1 MISSAGLIIIYM
13 KKITIAREF
22 ADKIGEFQGLAI
34 SCDVENTEPSFE
46 LWAEM
51 DAFIAEYSSSH
62 EMTDINKN
70 EHIDATRKAYKA
82 LGKDPNRYRPSAEA
96 LKRRIMKEKSL
107 YKIDTLVDLINYV
120 SLKTGF
126 SIGGFDEDKISGDSL
141 ELGVGREGEAF
152 TAIGRGTLNIDCLP
166 IYRDL
171 VGGIGTPTSD
181 EERTKISLSTK
192 RILILVNGY
201 SGSGITEAE
210 SMFLDLLKR
219 YAKAENFEIIRYGIS
234 VE

>member
-1 MISSAGLIIIYM
+1 M
-13 KKITIAREF
+13 KNITIASEF
-22 ADKIGEFQGLAI
+22 SDKIAQFKGVAI
-34 SCDVENTEPSFE
+34 SCDVENTESSDQ

-51 DAFIAEYSSSH
+51 DAFIAEYASSH
-62 EMTDINKN
+62 EVTDINKN
-70 EHIDATRKAYKA
+70 EQIDATRKAYKA

-126 SIGGFDEDKISGDSL
+126 SIGGFDEDKISGDNL
-141 ELGVGREGEAF
+141 ELGVGRDGEAF
-152 TAIGRGTLNIDCLP
+152 TAIGRGALNIACLP

-192 RILILVNGY
+192 RILILINGY
-201 SGSGITEAE
+201 SANGIVEAV
-210 SMFLDLLKR
+210 SMFVDLLNR
-219 YAKAENFEIIRYGIS
+219 YAKADNFEFETYGIG
-234 VE
+234 EM